1 MSNRTLLA
9 AALVSLLPAVA
20 SAQSSSADQAR
31 SPYVLAGVGAVTV
44 DGRNIPTLGRFTK
57 FADKAGLGFEYGLR
71 SACTRYGAPV
81 PIVKAIIA
89 QESRF
94 VEAARRDEAHLK
106 DASIGLM
113 QILLNTARD
122 AGYYGTAEGLQY
134 PQVNIEY
141 GTKHFGTLLA
151 AYKGDVQAAI
161 AAYNSGSGH
170 RFIADAVNNGFCI
183 ARQNG
188 VCIAWY
194 KFKKGE
200 FGNQPYVASVLD
212 FARKYGSTEPVPAVR
227 GRVTT
232 NGATPAPVVSGCSCR
247 TRPTSTSSTAASST
261 RLKPMC
267 CGARV

>member
-9 AALVSLLPAVA
+9 AVLASLLPAVA
-20 SAQSSSADQAR
+20 SAQSSSAGQGRPSAG
-31 SPYVLAGVGAVTV
+31 SGFAPYVLAGAGAVTV
-44 DGRNIPTLGRFTK
+44 DGRNIPTLDRFTK
-57 FADKAGLGFEYGLR
+57 FAGKAGLEWEHGLR

-81 PIVKAIIA
+81 PIIKAIIA
-89 QESRF
+89 RESRF
-94 VEAARRDEAHLK
+94 VAAARRDEAHLK

-113 QILLNTARD
+113 QILLSTAKN

-141 GTKHFGTLLA
+141 GTKYFATLLA

-170 RFIADAVNNGFCI
+170 RFVADAVNNGFCI
-183 ARQNG
+183 IRQNG
-188 VCIAWY
+188 VCIARY
-194 KFKKGE
+194 EFKKGE

-232 NGATPAPVVSGCSCR
+232 KGATPAPTGHR
-247 TRPTSTSSTAASST
+247 HAA
-261 RLKPMC
+261 RDFRA
-267 CGARV
+267 GVAE